1 MGARSEISKLDEE
14 VKDATKQLR
23 RLPSAVGLVIV
34 LERLHHHLKVMERN
48 IPASGGVFEPMMAEV
63 KNQHRKV
70 VEQLEE
76 LDAVSA
82 YSVAS

>member
-1 MGARSEISKLDEE
+1 MDARSEILKFDDQ
-14 VKDATKQLR
+14 VDNAMKQLR

-34 LERLHHHLKVMERN
+34 LERLHHHLDVMKRH

-76 LDAVSA
+76 LDAVSPC
-82 YSVAS
+82 YLVS